1 MMLSNLVRL
10 PIMFISGIFIPI
22 EELPAAGKI
31 IANFSPLTYTV
42 DLLWYVFQG
51 VSYYSVTRNI
61 LMLILFLIIFLLLGI
76 KLHQRNLAQR
86 L

>member
-1 MMLSNLVRL
+1 MMFSNLVRL
-10 PIMFISGIFIPI
+10 PIMFISGVFIPI

-42 DLLWYVFQG
+42 DLLRYVFQG
-51 VSYYSVTRNI
+51 VSYYSVTRNV
-61 LMLILFLIIFLLLGI
+61 LMLILFLIIFLVLGMR
-76 KLHQRNLAQR
+76 LHKRNLAKR